1 MSIENPLVSI
11 IIPVYNIE
19 KYIERCV
26 ESILE
31 QSYTNLQIL
40 LINDGSK
47 DRSGAICEKLKKRDS
62 RIEVYHKV
70 NGGLSDARNYGILHA
85 NGKYLSFIDGDDW
98 IEKEYIE
105 KLLLCVLKY
114 NADFSQ
120 CQFQY
125 AFDDRIEK
133 LDVKQEKIQVFS
145 REQAIISFIESGPI
159 GISVVAWGKLYK
171 REIFSKIKYQKGM
184 VHEDVFTTCDI
195 IFEAINKVVIV
206 DEPLYNY
213 YQRIGSISNSNNVK
227 RYCDRIIAQKHVL
240 DRAEKEGKACYCIE
254 AEYMLFD
261 SIMNILVEIPN
272 KLLSNVEFI
281 RNIRTSCRKVKIKSL
296 QKKNVKIR
304 VLLYFIIL
312 KYCPEVY
319 LYMWRLKNEKK

>member
-26 ESILE
+26 ESILK

-40 LINDGSK
+40 LIDDGSK
-47 DRSGAICEKLKKRDS
+47 DRSGTICEKLKKRDS

-85 NGKYLSFIDGDDW
+85 NGKYISFVDGDDW

-105 KLLLCVLKY
+105 KLLLYVLKY

-125 AFDDRIEK
+125 AFDYRIEK

-159 GISVVAWGKLYK
+159 GISVAAWGKLYK

-195 IFEAINKVVIV
+195 IFDAVNKVVVV

-213 YQRIGSISNSNNVK
+213 YQRTGSISNSNNVK
-227 RYCDRIIAQKHVL
+227 RYCDRIIVQKHVL
-240 DRAEKEGKACYCIE
+240 EQAEKEGKVCYCIE

-261 SIMNILVEIPN
+261 SIMNTLGEIPN

-281 RNIRTSCRKVKIKSL
+281 RNIRTACRKVKIKSL
-296 QKKNVKIR
+296 QKKKVKIR
-304 VLLYFIIL
+304 VLLYFVIL
-312 KYCPEVY
+312 KYCPKLY